1 MAGQMADDDKPLDP
15 AVERVRRRL
24 IRFMVINLGILFIAF
39 AVVLGAIVYKL
50 SFAPKRMVD
59 QAPVARVPNGDGP
72 ITASI
77 PLPAGA
83 KLLSSSLS
91 GGRALLDVE
100 LADKSQTL
108 IFYDLEAGRIVGS
121 YALKPAG
128 QQ

>member
-24 IRFMVINLGILFIAF
+24 IRFMVINLGILFVAF
-39 AVVLGAIVYKL
+39 ALVLGAIIYKL
-50 SFAPKRMVD
+50 SFAPKKTAD
-59 QAPVARVPNGDGP
+59 QVRSVEVPNGESP
-72 ITASI
+72 IKAAI

-100 LADKSQTL
+100 LADKSRTL
-108 IFYDLEAGRIVGS
+108 IFYDLESGRVIGS
-121 YALKPAG
+121 YALKPAA
-128 QQ
+128 Q

>member
-1 MAGQMADDDKPLDP
+1 MAGQTADDDKPLDP

-24 IRFMVINLGILFIAF
+24 IRFMVINLGILFVAF

-50 SFAPKRMVD
+50 SFAPKRVAD
-59 QAPVARVPNGDGP
+59 QAPAVRVPNGDAP
-72 ITASI
+72 ISAGI

-100 LADKSQTL
+100 LPDKSRTL
-108 IFYDLEAGRIVGS
+108 IFYDLEAGRIIGS
-121 YALKPAG
+121 YALKPAP
-128 QQ
+128 Q